1 MQVSWNDKQ
10 LEEMSYTYCYL
21 REKCCTVWCKV
32 FLLQLVKAEIDVNEA
47 QERKNCSTVIYW
59 MFTWWVVSYACYCW
73 VIETVG
79 DVLFLHQV
87 RGGTLL
93 SRLVTSTEA
102 GRLPPQ
108 LPQPSPVRITDLPN
122 PSRSHMC
129 PFCMKNFYGSVDLER
144 HKRTHTGEKPFACT
158 HCLYRATQ
166 LGNLQR
172 HMKTKHQVYPPNKV
186 DHWIFSNLKVISKLL
201 ALCK

>member
-1 MQVSWNDKQ
+1 MQVSWNHKQ
-10 LEEMSYTYCYL
+10 LEEMPYTYHYVL
-21 REKCCTVWCKV
+21 RENFVLFDVKY
-32 FLLQLVKAEIDVNEA
+32 FHSQLVKAEIDVKHRKE
-47 QERKNCSTVIYW
+47 KNCSNLLNVHL
-59 MFTWWVVSYACYCW
+59 MRSKLCLLLLS
-73 VIETVG
+73 ETVG

-108 LPQPSPVRITDLPN
+108 LPQPSPIRITDLPN
-122 PSRSHMC
+122 PSRSHTC
-129 PFCMKNFYGSVDLER
+129 PFCLKNFYGSVDLER

-186 DHWIFSNLKVISKLL
+186 DH
-201 ALCK
+201 